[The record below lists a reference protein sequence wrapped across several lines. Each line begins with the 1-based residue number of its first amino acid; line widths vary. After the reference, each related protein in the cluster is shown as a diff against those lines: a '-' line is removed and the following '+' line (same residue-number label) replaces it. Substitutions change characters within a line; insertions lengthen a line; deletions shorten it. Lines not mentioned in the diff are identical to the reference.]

1 MLLIPAEFQAA
12 GTLLIWIKLTF
23 DDKLFRFI
31 KLTTARTAPF
41 LLKQMYLL
49 EDLCLYLTR
58 GSVLSV
64 KLVKED
70 NQNSGLA
77 REQTSITN
85 SAKMKKI
92 IY

>member
-12 GTLLIWIKLTF
+12 GTQLIWIKLTS